1 MDVTPTIPEDRRYID
16 SYGPGR
22 FQVSKQ
28 AYSGSLLVFPDMVIP
43 WPGISTVGDLTV
55 AAFAPVLERASRPEV
70 LLLGCGLRMELL
82 PSALRNALRA
92 EGLALDPMETGA
104 ACRSYNILLAEG
116 RRVCAALIALPG

>member
-28 AYSGSLLVFPDMVIP
+28 GYTGSLLVFPDLVIP
-43 WPGISTVGDLTV
+43 WTGIMAMGDLSV
-55 AAFAPVLERASRPEV
+55 DAFAPILARPRRPEV
-70 LLLGCGLRMELL
+70 LLLGCGERMQLL

-92 EGLALDPMETGA
+92 EGLALDPMATGA
-104 ACRSYNILLAEG
+104 ACRSYNILLSEG
-116 RRVCAALIALPG
+116 RLVCAALIALPD